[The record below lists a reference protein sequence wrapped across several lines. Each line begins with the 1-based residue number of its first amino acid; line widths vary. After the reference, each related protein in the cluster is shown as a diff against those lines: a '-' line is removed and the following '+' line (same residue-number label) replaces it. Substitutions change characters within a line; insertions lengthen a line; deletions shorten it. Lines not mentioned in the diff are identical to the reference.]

1 MNNLPLITIAIC
13 TYNRADY
20 LRDTLNDLRNQTAL
34 DDRTEIIVINNNS
47 DDHTNKVCNDFDKR
61 NPNIQFRA
69 IKELNQGLSF
79 ARNRAV
85 EESEGEAILYID
97 DDVILPDNFV
107 ETLHQYSEAHNTVKA
122 AGGRIQVSFDGE
134 DPDWIPE
141 QLMPMF
147 GHHDLGKKDCKY
159 PASNFPRGGN
169 MFIRKEVFHKYGLY
183 DTSLGRIGKSLLGSE
198 EKAFFDRLKQNG
210 EELMYWSGLFLW
222 HRIGDERLREDFLKK
237 QSVGIGVS
245 ERLRVKPSVKRTAGK
260 LSSEVVKLGG
270 SVVLALLQLLNGNR
284 KAAKFLI
291 KFRIWV
297 LFGFLNP
304 EGN

>member
-20 LRDTLNDLRNQTAL
+20 LRDTLADLRNQTVL

-47 DDHTNKVCNDFDKR
+47 DDHTNKVCDDFDKR

-69 IKELNQGLSF
+69 IKEGNQGLSY

-85 EESEGEAILYID
+85 EESDGDAILYID

-107 ETLHQYSEAHNTVKA
+107 ETLHQYSATQNTVKA
-122 AGGRIQVSFDGE
+122 SGGKIHVSFDGD
-134 DPDWIPE
+134 DPDWIPK

-147 GHHDLGKKDCKY
+147 GHHDLGKKDCRY

-169 MFIRKEVFHKYGLY
+169 MFIRKEVFQKYGLF

-210 EELMYWSGLFLW
+210 EELMYWGDLKLW
-222 HRIGDERLREDFLKK
+222 HRIGDERLSEEYLKK
-237 QSVGIGVS
+237 QSIGIGAS
-245 ERLRVKPSVKRTAGK
+245 ERLRVKSSVIRTSGK
-260 LSSEVVKLGG
+260 LMSELVKMGG
-270 SVVLALLQLLNGNR
+270 SLVLSSLQLLNGNN
-284 KAAKFLI
+284 KAALFLL

-297 LFGFLNP
+297 LSGFLNP